1 MQLIDLK
8 LKVSTAEQER
18 EFYFTKLRDIE
29 VMCQMPEV
37 KQERVR
43 PLKRL
48 LALGQLAL
56 SSNRGHVPDAWSQ
69 AGALASLGQSLL
81 IVRQLVCHWNQ
92 ACRFLQCDW
101 EIFKLLPLAG
111 MMLVC

>member
-1 MQLIDLK
+1 MEPDETILSMGERWQAESYVWWVQLIDLK

-43 PLKRL
+43 L
-48 LALGQLAL
+48 LY
-56 SSNRGHVPDAWSQ
+56 
-69 AGALASLGQSLL
+69 
-81 IVRQLVCHWNQ
+81 
-92 ACRFLQCDW
+92 
-101 EIFKLLPLAG
+101 
-111 MMLVC
+111 

>member
-37 KQERVR
+37 KQERV
-43 PLKRL
+43 
-48 LALGQLAL
+48 
-56 SSNRGHVPDAWSQ
+56 
-69 AGALASLGQSLL
+69 GAP
-81 IVRQLVCHWNQ
+81 
-92 ACRFLQCDW
+92 
-101 EIFKLLPLAG
+101 KTLPLSHTCSFVILYYG
-111 MMLVC
+111 SIPGTETGRL

>member
-1 MQLIDLK
+1 MQLVDLR

-43 PLKRL
+43 PLHRL
-48 LALGQLAL
+48 FSIDHLAL
-56 SSNRGHVPDAWSQ
+56 S
-69 AGALASLGQSLL
+69 
-81 IVRQLVCHWNQ
+81 
-92 ACRFLQCDW
+92 
-101 EIFKLLPLAG
+101 
-111 MMLVC
+111 